1 MVNSQGATTA
11 VLVPVAITLGLPPAI
26 IIAVFVAVNGYFFI
40 PNYGPIIASIDF
52 DRTGTTRIGKYI
64 FNHSFMLPGLLS
76 MVFSI
81 GFGLLFS
88 NILM

>member
-1 MVNSQGATTA
+1 
-11 VLVPVAITLGLPPAI
+11 
-26 IIAVFVAVNGYFFI
+26 
-40 PNYGPIIASIDF
+40 IASIDF

>member
-1 MVNSQGATTA
+1 
-11 VLVPVAITLGLPPAI
+11 LPPAI